1 MTISP
6 SRSLVLGLSL
16 VLAACGGEGLTLPP
30 DGEAA
35 NIEVMSGNGQSGR
48 VGSTLAEPLVVKV
61 TDTRD
66 RPVAGATVAFAFTD
80 ASGGGAASPASVT
93 TDNNGL
99 ASSSLTLGGRVGPVT
114 GTAEVPVDAGS
125 TLVEASFSAT
135 ALPEN
140 ANGIALVSGDD
151 QGGPVNTA
159 LPALLVVQVSD
170 GFGNPISG
178 VTINWSVTGGGSVSA
193 PTTVTGANGQASV
206 TRTLGPTAGQQTAL
220 ASAEGLAGSPVTFT
234 HTATAGTATGVVK
247 VSGDGQSALGGT
259 ELADPLVVQVLD
271 AQQNPIPGRAVT
283 WIVTGGG
290 GSVPSENTTT
300 DAQGFANT
308 RWTLGPSAGANSLNA
323 VVSGVGTATFT
334 ATGTAGAPSASSST
348 VSASPTTINAG
359 TGSSTITVTVRDAGN
374 NPVSGASVTPASSGS
389 ENTFNPASGST
400 GTNGV
405 ATFTFSST
413 VAETKTITATASGV
427 AITDQ
432 ATVTVQKVSSSVE
445 ITSDEPDP
453 SSVNEQV
460 TVEFTVTGTGGTPTG
475 DVSITVSGG
484 PETCSE
490 SLTSGSGSCTVT
502 LLVPGTGAGFR
513 RVITASYAGDSR
525 FAPDTDTDN
534 HRVDPLPPTNNP
546 PTAAFAP
553 PDCTAGQSCQFN
565 DQSTDDGTVASWLW
579 EFGDGESST
588 LKNPSHIY
596 ATAGSKSVKL
606 TVTDNGGLT
615 NSVTHTVTVNDP
627 PIAAFDPPVGCTAG
641 SACAFDGTLTSDPD
655 GAIASWSWTFGD
667 PASPDNSSNDQ
678 NPSHTYALAGDYTV
692 TLTVTDN
699 DGATGTV
706 SHPVTIQ

>member
-1 MTISP
+1 VTISP
-6 SRSLVLGLSL
+6 SRPLVLGLSL
-16 VLAACGGEGLTLPP
+16 VLAACGEGLTLPP
-30 DGEAA
+30 DGAPA
-35 NIEVMSGNGQSGR
+35 NIEVMSGNSQSGR
-48 VGSTLAEPLVVKV
+48 VGSTLLDSLVVKV
-61 TDTRD
+61 TDNRG

-125 TLVEASFSAT
+125 TPVEASFSAT

-151 QGGPVNTA
+151 QSGPVNTA

-178 VTINWSVTGGGSVSA
+178 VTINWSVTGGGSVSQA
-193 PTTVTGANGQASV
+193 TTQTGSNGQTSV
-206 TRTLGPTAGQQTAL
+206 TRTLGPIAGQQTTL
-220 ASAEGLAGSPVTFT
+220 ASADGLAGSPVTFT
-234 HTATAGTATGVVK
+234 HTAAAGTATGVVK
-247 VSGDGQSALGGT
+247 VSGDGQSALAGT

-283 WIVTGGG
+283 WLPGTGDGT
-290 GSVPSENTTT
+290 VNPENTTT
-300 DAQGFANT
+300 DAQGLAST
-308 RWTLGPSAGANSLNA
+308 RWTVGPEAGSNTVNA

-334 ATGTAGAPSASSST
+334 ATGTADTPSASNSV
-348 VSASPTTINAG
+348 VSASPTTISAG

-374 NPVSGASVTPASSGS
+374 NPVAGVSVTPASSGS
-389 ENTFNPASGST
+389 ENTISPASAAT

-405 ATFTFSST
+405 AEFTFSST
-413 VAETKTITATASGV
+413 VAETKTITATAGGV

-432 ATVTVQKVSSSVE
+432 ATVTVQKISSSVE

-475 DVSITVSGG
+475 DVNITVSGG

-502 LLVPGTGAGFR
+502 LLVPGTGTGFR

-525 FAPDTDTDN
+525 FAPDTDTEN
-534 HRVDPLPPTNNP
+534 HRVNPLPNVP
-546 PTAAFAP
+546 PTADFAAP
-553 PDCTAGQSCQFN
+553 TNCTAGQACQFN
-565 DQSTDDGTVASWLW
+565 DASSDSDGSVQTWSWS
-579 EFGDGESST
+579 FGDGQNSSAEDPT
-588 LKNPSHIY
+588 TIY
-596 ATAGSKSVKL
+596 A
-606 TVTDNGGLT
+606 VT
-615 NSVTHTVTVNDP
+615 
-627 PIAAFDPPVGCTAG
+627 
-641 SACAFDGTLTSDPD
+641 GTY
-655 GAIASWSWTFGD
+655 
-667 PASPDNSSNDQ
+667 N
-678 NPSHTYALAGDYTV
+678 V

-699 DGATGTV
+699 DGATDDVTK
-706 SHPVTIQ
+706 PVTVNDPPTAAFTPPTTCTVGVDCTFTADGSNDSDGSIVSWDWSFEDGGTASGETTTHNFAATGPHSVTLTVTDNDGATDAVTQTVTVN